1 MTVPGRAAG
10 SGLGPEAGLGMSSV
24 AQFELV
30 LVLLVAVVCLELAA
44 RWLRLP
50 PAAALI
56 LGGGALAFAPGMPV
70 LALDPELVLVLFLP
84 PLLMASAYFTV
95 WRDFRR
101 NLLGILNLAVG
112 AVAFTTLLVG
122 VAARW
127 AAPALPWAA
136 CFALGAVVSPPDA
149 VAAKAVLER
158 VRLPRRAM
166 VLLEGES
173 LLNDAAGIVLFRF
186 AVAAALTGTF
196 SVAGA
201 AASFAALAL
210 GGIAVGGA
218 VGLLCARALRLLQRA
233 RELEIGITTT
243 LLMPW
248 AAYVGAERA
257 HASGVI
263 ATVVAGL
270 LLGWRQHEIFRANGR
285 RTGTAVWRV
294 VVYLLEAL
302 VFVLIGLSL
311 RGVLERL
318 GGAGDVARAFGP
330 PVLAVVGAVVL
341 SRFAW
346 VIGAD
351 RLAALRDRVRGG
363 GAGPPGLAASVVMGW
378 AGMRGVVTLAVALSV
393 PEAMPGRDLIL
404 VSAFAVILVTVLV
417 QGTTLGALVRLL
429 GVGAVEGRE
438 ERSLTRAEAGSRVA
452 AAQLATV
459 EALAR
464 DADGRVRHPRLLEQY
479 GHRARAAQRFSQD
492 AEVLAGE
499 RSAHFDVVLAAV
511 AAGRAEALRLHRS
524 GQIHDEVLNA
534 LEHDLDLQ
542 ELSAERMR
550 EGA

>member
-1 MTVPGRAAG
+1 
-10 SGLGPEAGLGMSSV
+10 MSPV

-56 LGGGALAFAPGMPV
+56 LGGGALTFVPGMPA
-70 LALDPELVLVLFLP
+70 LSLDPELVLVLFLP
-84 PLLMASAYFTV
+84 PLLVASAYFTA

-101 NLLGILNLAVG
+101 NLLGILNLAIG

-122 VAARW
+122 LAVHW
-127 AAPALPWAA
+127 AAPGLPWAA

-149 VAAKAVLER
+149 VAAKAVLEH
-158 VRLPRRAM
+158 VRLPRRTM

-196 SVAGA
+196 SITEA
-201 AASFAALAL
+201 AASFVVLAA
-210 GGIAVGGA
+210 GGVIVGGL
-218 VGLLCARALRLLQRA
+218 VGYLCTRALRLLQRV

-248 AAYVGAERA
+248 AAYISAERV

-263 ATVVAGL
+263 AAVVAGL
-270 LLGWRQHEIFRANGR
+270 LLGWHQHEIFKANGR
-285 RTGTAVWRV
+285 RTGTAVWQV
-294 VVYLLEAL
+294 MVYLLEAL

-311 RGVLERL
+311 RGVLQRL
-318 GGAGDVARAFGP
+318 GTASDMAQTLGL

-346 VIGAD
+346 ILGAD
-351 RLAALRDRVRGG
+351 RLAVLRDRLRGG
-363 GAGPPGLAASVVMGW
+363 DAGPPSLAASVVMGW
-378 AGMRGVVTLAVALSV
+378 AGMRGVVTLAVALSL

-417 QGTTLGALVRLL
+417 QGTTLGMLIQLL
-429 GVGAVEGRE
+429 GVGTPDRRE
-438 ERSLTRAEAGSRVA
+438 ERTLTRADASSRVA
-452 AAQLATV
+452 ATQLATV

-464 DADGRVRHPRLLEQY
+464 DADGQIRHPRLLEQY
-479 GHRARAAQRFSQD
+479 GYRARAAQRFSQD
-492 AEVLAGE
+492 AESLAGE
-499 RSAHFDVVLAAV
+499 RHAHFDVVLAAV
-511 AAGRAEALRLHRS
+511 AAGRTEALRLHRS
-524 GQIHDEVLNA
+524 GQIHDEVLHA

-542 ELSAERMR
+542 ELSAEQLR
-550 EGA
+550 EGM